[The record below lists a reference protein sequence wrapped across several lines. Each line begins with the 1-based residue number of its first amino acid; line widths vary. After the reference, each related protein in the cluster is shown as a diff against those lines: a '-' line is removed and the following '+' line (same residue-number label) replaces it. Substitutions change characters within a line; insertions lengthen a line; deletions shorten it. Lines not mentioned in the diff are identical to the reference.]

1 MKTMK
6 YRSVFSVLCTAA
18 LSVFLFT
25 SCEKESDNV
34 GGSGDGD
41 RLEKFKR
48 LEFTGSG
55 GGATGSST
63 SSSGSGTFIGG
74 GGGNISYIP
83 PSGAGNSS
91 QFAPT
96 VQGGGEF
103 TDPMSTSSTFAVS
116 TPFSIGGGSFTLG
129 SQTYQMDFGFCA
141 SSDLFDAIDSPGDDE
156 DEVEIFIGVSGDF
169 DIDGGTDDELDDLG
183 IDLLLYVISYNGG
196 SSIGDFTSFEGEG
209 NLSNSAFVLAIT
221 NFDGDEDGD
230 VYFANAGNVNFGG
243 STVSLSGLNMIKVE
257 EGLQGENILGSTR
270 VRASGALECGSF
282 SFDIEEEG
290 EL

>member
-6 YRSVFSVLCTAA
+6 YRSVFGVLCTAA

-25 SCEKESDNV
+25 SCEKESDSMG
-34 GGSGDGD
+34 GGSTGD

-74 GGGNISYIP
+74 GGGNLSYVP
-83 PSGAGNSS
+83 PAGSGNGT

-103 TDPMSTSSTFAVS
+103 TDPMSTGSSFAVS
-116 TPFSIGGGSFTLG
+116 NPFSVGGGSFTLG
-129 SQTYQMDFGFCA
+129 NKTYEMDFGFCA
-141 SSDLFDAIDSPGDDE
+141 SGDFFDVIDGPDAGE

-169 DIDGGTDDELDDLG
+169 DLSEEFGDSVDLG
-183 IDLLLYVISYNGG
+183 LDLILYAFSYNGG
-196 SSIGDFTSFEGEG
+196 TSIGDFTSFEDENGQP
-209 NLSNSAFVLAIT
+209 SNNAYVLAVT
-221 NFDGDEDGD
+221 NFGSENGGEI
-230 VYFANAGNVNFGG
+230 YFAKSGKVDFGG
-243 STVSLSGLNMIKVE
+243 STVSLSGLTMVKLE
-257 EGLQGENILGSTR
+257 EGVEGGNILGSTS
-270 VRASGALECGSF
+270 VRASGALECGTF
-282 SFDIEEEG
+282 KFDDDDEE
-290 EL
+290 L